1 MWCHKVHEYHTARG
15 WFQTLRSLR
24 FVSLFQMQMSQFF
37 PSSFTYTQE
46 QQKHKDIMQTDF
58 QKMGQTGL
66 IYYSK
71 LHTCRTH
78 TRKKHDGGLT
88 VLSMLLL
95 FEVKCILSNGKFEKS
110 KSSHMG
116 SVRRNFIRN
125 ATPSIL
131 RLRLPACIEFCSC
144 LIYHSSCTLLSF
156 SKQCTVSC
164 KLIDFNHGFH
174 FTWFRVNFSF

>member
-1 MWCHKVHEYHTARG
+1 MK
-15 WFQTLRSLR
+15 QTLFLGEKAYCGVTKCMNTTQPGVGSRLWGH
-24 FVSLFQMQMSQFF
+24 FVLFLSFKCRCHSFF

-46 QQKHKDIMQTDF
+46 KQKHKDIMQTDF

-78 TRKKHDGGLT
+78 TRKKHDGELT
-88 VLSMLLL
+88 VVSMLL

-131 RLRLPACIEFCSC
+131 RLRLPACIEFCRC
-144 LIYHSSCTLLSF
+144 LI
-156 SKQCTVSC
+156 
-164 KLIDFNHGFH
+164 
-174 FTWFRVNFSF
+174 